1 MRTSLH
7 VPSFRWEDNIIIL
20 LKFLP
25 RKRKWHSSILLKT
38 GSSTSYRGCLSV
50 DYITQNIQYIS
61 RKTGCPNDN
70 NFVECLRN
78 IPALELLD
86 KTWPPSNV
94 LKIPYI
100 PAADGETIRQMP
112 AKLLSDGKVLMKDI
126 LIGEQI
132 ILISYWITLCIFP
145 FLSNSIQIHKK

>member
-1 MRTSLH
+1 M
-7 VPSFRWEDNIIIL
+7 
-20 LKFLP
+20 
-25 RKRKWHSSILLKT
+25 
-38 GSSTSYRGCLSV
+38 G
-50 DYITQNIQYIS
+50 YIAQNIQYIS

-78 IPALELLD
+78 IPPLELLD

-100 PAADGETIRQMP
+100 RAADGETIRQMP
-112 AKLLSDGKVLMKDI
+112 AKLLSDGKVLGKDI

>member
-1 MRTSLH
+1 M
-7 VPSFRWEDNIIIL
+7 
-20 LKFLP
+20 
-25 RKRKWHSSILLKT
+25 T

-112 AKLLSDGKVLMKDI
+112 AKLLSDGKVLRKDI